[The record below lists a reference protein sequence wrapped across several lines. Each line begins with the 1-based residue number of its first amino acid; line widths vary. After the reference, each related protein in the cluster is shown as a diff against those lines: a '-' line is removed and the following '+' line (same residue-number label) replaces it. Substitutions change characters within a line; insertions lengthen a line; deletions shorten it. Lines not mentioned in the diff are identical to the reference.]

1 MSELANSKKSNS
13 KNELRQDLADMPI
26 MNVLQSKILATE
38 ILSKFDPIWVNDA
51 QIQKLFAL
59 LNIKDSQKRIHEHVS
74 LNFGYFWFITST
86 KCFDKFKFII

>member
-38 ILSKFDPIWVNDA
+38 ILSKFDPI
-51 QIQKLFAL
+51 
-59 LNIKDSQKRIHEHVS
+59 
-74 LNFGYFWFITST
+74 
-86 KCFDKFKFII
+86 